1 MDLAVV
7 VNRNDTND
15 GLAESI
21 AGQHHDAGD
30 DPVRSPRIAA
40 TLVVTTEEAIMRHVG
55 VREFKNQA
63 TSMMSAGETLVIER
77 HGKPIGF
84 FVPVEA
90 KDRERGRAALG
101 RLGRAVDTVLADT
114 GLDEEQLV
122 EELTG
127 KRRR

>member
-1 MDLAVV
+1 
-7 VNRNDTND
+7 
-15 GLAESI
+15 
-21 AGQHHDAGD
+21 
-30 DPVRSPRIAA
+30 
-40 TLVVTTEEAIMRHVG
+40 MRHVG

-84 FVPVEA
+84 FVPVDA
-90 KDRERGRAALG
+90 KDRKRGRAALG